1 MKLQKHNA
9 EAAAF
14 APEDTLVFN
23 SGTEDYL
30 KLSGG
35 DKSITMTGSARI
47 DSLKFSGDGG
57 MVEASLD
64 GTARISYMNVSSTDL
79 DLVMNDSSRVRVLQY
94 YDGEANITTGNG
106 YVALIE
112 TWEATISLKTV
123 GGVGTI
129 DLGSESGGYTHKI
142 TTTDGWVST
151 IKVGAD
157 ATILKTGEGGVGT
170 IRLGAGN
177 DKVTTGGGVNYLDT
191 GGGNDK
197 VKLHA
202 AEGFEYGFYASGG
215 EGVDLLDLSNAKN
228 DVEYEFNDS
237 FHYVE
242 SVGYFLATGFENIKG
257 SKHDDHLTGDS
268 QNNLLIGGKGNDR
281 LEGAGGDDVLK
292 GGGGRDTFVFGY
304 DAGTDKVKGYSKKQ
318 DTIAIEGHSGGFK
331 SLDISVS
338 GRDKVISHDNGTI
351 ILVGHDDTFIGA
363 GSIDFI

>member
-1 MKLQKHNA
+1 MTYRESSA
-9 EAAAF
+9 APAAF
-14 APEDTLVFN
+14 APEDTLVFD

-57 MVEASLD
+57 MVETTLHD
-64 GTARISYMNVSSTDL
+64 TARISYMNIQSTDL
-79 DLVMNDSSRVRVLQY
+79 DLVMNDSSRVRMLQY

-112 TWEATISLKTV
+112 TWEATITLKTV

-129 DLGSESGGYTHKI
+129 DLGSGTGDYTHKI
-142 TTTDGWVST
+142 TTTDSWVST
-151 IKVGAD
+151 IKVSND
-157 ATILKTGEGGVGT
+157 KTILKTGEGGVGT
-170 IRLGAGN
+170 IRLGDGN

-202 AEGFEYGFYASGG
+202 ADGFEYGFHVSGG
-215 EGVDLLDLSNAKN
+215 EGVDMLDLSNAKN
-228 DVEYEFNDS
+228 SVEHEFNDS
-237 FHYVE
+237 FHFVE
-242 SVGYFLATGFENIKG
+242 SVGYFVATGFENIKG
-257 SKHDDHLTGDS
+257 SKHNDNLTGDS
-268 QNNLLIGGKGNDR
+268 QDNLLIGGKGNDR
-281 LEGAGGDDVLK
+281 LEGGGGDDVLK

-304 DAGTDKVKGYSKKQ
+304 DAGTDKIKGYSKKQ

-331 SLDISVS
+331 SLDISAS

-351 ILVGHDDTFIGA
+351 ILVGHKNTFIDA
-363 GSIDFI
+363 DNIDFI